1 MPTDSEVSQK
11 SAGLKVLKYNHVSFD
26 KKLLALFEFLI
37 RDSRLQTPDLL
48 YKIPRSNYGL
58 EVLKMK

>member
-37 RDSRLQTPDLL
+37 RDSRLQTCSTRFQDQ
-48 YKIPRSNYGL
+48 IM
-58 EVLKMK
+58 V